1 MRLLALALL
10 LSALN
15 VQPSSGSE
23 LSVDKRTLTMDDR
36 LSISLAL
43 DGPFTDLD
51 DVAIPLQNLTIE
63 SGPSSRVEYS
73 WVNGN
78 AAYRKTLVYIAR
90 AKAPGAALVGP
101 LVLHG
106 KNGAVET
113 LAPLSVQVVPDTT
126 GGSNDPLTIAR
137 ELVSTHRDPIFV
149 VAAADKGEAFV
160 GEPIIVTWM
169 LYNATSLQRFGI
181 NDLPRLDDFWVE
193 EIPIR
198 DPSPELVT
206 LGELQMQ
213 RVPIRRAAIYPLRS
227 GTLTVGSLS
236 ITAETVR
243 RIGMDRFGIPLEGML
258 AEIDRRAPE
267 LAITSRPLPPGPPV
281 SAVGDVTLA
290 CEALPKTTS
299 GPIALTA
306 AMTGRANLRAATAP
320 AFEHPVDGSVRLMDA
335 GVSVDRRSDDVVMT
349 RRWRYVIFPARSGRL
364 TIPALEAIELM
375 PSGERRTLRCAV
387 QTIEAAASIP
397 PAMVRGDAAR
407 QIETTERARQVW
419 PWVAGGLGALFVL
432 GGALRRLRHARAERA
447 EVRVILRPAPAE
459 TREALHAWLAARG
472 LDPGA
477 LLLERSD
484 RGDAVR
490 ALHSL
495 LDATERDRIV
505 FSTAEARHRIRDVVE
520 TCAMHERM
528 AQSKTQSSFKQEKNP

>member
-1 MRLLALALL
+1 MRPLALALL
-10 LSALN
+10 LA
-15 VQPSSGSE
+15 VVGIQPSSASE

-51 DVAIPLQNLTIE
+51 DVAIPLQNLVIE
-63 SGPSSRVEYS
+63 GGPSSRVEYT
-73 WVNGN
+73 WVNGSST
-78 AAYRKTLVYIAR
+78 YRKTLVYIAR
-90 AKAPGAALVGP
+90 AKAPGDALVGP

-113 LAPLSVQVVPDTT
+113 LAPLSVQVMPDTT

-137 ELVSTHRDPIFV
+137 ELVASHRDPIFV

-160 GEPIIVTWM
+160 GEPIIVTWT

-198 DPSPELVT
+198 DPSPEDVT
-206 LGELQMQ
+206 LGELRMQ

-267 LAITSRPLPPGPPV
+267 LAIFARPLPPGPPV
-281 SAVGDVTLA
+281 SAVGDLTLA
-290 CEALPKTTS
+290 CEPLPKTTS

-335 GVSVDRRSDDVVMT
+335 GVSIDRRSDNVVMT
-349 RRWRYVIFPARSGRL
+349 RRWRFVIFPTRSGRL
-364 TIPALEAIELM
+364 TIPPLEATVLT
-375 PSGERRTLRCAV
+375 PNGERRTLRCAV
-387 QTIEAAASIP
+387 QTLEAVASIP
-397 PAMVRGDAAR
+397 PVIARGDAAR
-407 QIETTERARQVW
+407 EVDTTERARQVW
-419 PWVAGGLGALFVL
+419 PWVAGGLGALVL
-432 GGALRRLRHARAERA
+432 LGDAFRRLRRSRTGRA
-447 EVRVILRPAPAE
+447 EVRAILRPVPAE
-459 TREALHAWLAARG
+459 TREALHAWLAAGG

-477 LLLERSD
+477 LLVERSD

-495 LDATERDRIV
+495 LDAAERDRIV
-505 FSTAEARHRIRDVVE
+505 FSMAEAGRRIRDVVE
-520 TCAMHERM
+520 TCASRERM
-528 AQSKTQSSFKQEKNP
+528 AQSKNQSSS